1 MSYDYEFIGSTVE
14 FLTNAMF
21 QGSTIVMIIALGL
34 AVIGAA
40 IVAITAYYVFDT
52 FNKHNFKNLIQKY
65 DDNVHIIESES
76 GATIDIKNNLTTK
89 VVSNTLRK
97 ESEIGVNKS
106 EDIDDDYAETNVAIN
121 IDHDGKKRTEGTQSL
136 NDYGYHDVENM

>member
-1 MSYDYEFIGSTVE
+1 MSDDYEFVTSTTE
-14 FLTNAMF
+14 FIANAMF
-21 QGSTIVMIIALGL
+21 QGSTVVMIIALGL
-34 AVIGAA
+34 ALIGAA
-40 IVAITAYYVFDT
+40 IVAITAYYAFDT
-52 FNKHNFKNLIQKY
+52 FRKHDFNNLVKKY

-97 ESEIGVNKS
+97 ESEIDVNKS

-121 IDHDGKKRTEGTQSL
+121 IDHDGKKRSEGTQSL

>member
-1 MSYDYEFIGSTVE
+1 MSNDYELISSTSGYILNAIFHGSIFI
-14 FLTNAMF
+14 
-21 QGSTIVMIIALGL
+21 MIIAIVLT
-34 AVIGAA
+34 AIGAT
-40 IVAITAYYVFDT
+40 VVGITAVYT
-52 FNKHNFKNLIQKY
+52 FRTFRKHNFKNLIQKY
-65 DDNVHIIESES
+65 DNNVHIIESES

-97 ESEIGVNKS
+97 ESEIDVNKS

-121 IDHDGKKRTEGTQSL
+121 VDHDGKKRSEGTQSL